1 MNEPIQAALADDL
14 RKVQTF
20 TALTLLTLEEH
31 KWLLPQA
38 EIRLLGSP
46 LDIDQEVRVPHSIG
60 AIAFENE
67 WWPVYCLSGEL
78 RLLPQPSTHH
88 RVCLLLSNG
97 ADRFGVVCD
106 RVESLTE
113 SPRLAALPACMA
125 LPDSPIQAL
134 VLFQGGLGCLTTTER
149 LAALIATIAEKADG

>member
-1 MNEPIQAALADDL
+1 MNEPIRAALADL
-14 RKVQTF
+14 REIRTF
-20 TALTLLTLEEH
+20 AVLTLDGH

-38 EIRLLGSP
+38 EVRSLGSL
-46 LDIDQEVRVPHSIG
+46 LDIDQEVRAPRSIG

-67 WWPVYCLSGEL
+67 WWPVYGLSGEL
-78 RLLPQPSTHH
+78 QLLPQLSGHH

-113 SPRLAALPACMA
+113 PPRVAALPACMA

-134 VLFQGGLGCLTTTER
+134 VLFHGGLGCMTTTEN
-149 LAALIATIAEKADG
+149 LAALIAAIVEKADG